1 MKGVGDM
8 ASISSVSSSSSIYGS
23 RNVISG
29 LASGLDTEGMIENAI
44 SAYKNKITSLSQKRT
59 KTEWKQESYRSM
71 IEKMSS
77 FLTKYTSYRSSNNL
91 MSTSFFD
98 QAVKTVAKGSNA
110 DKVTATGR
118 SSSDIRVDRV
128 RQLASAATYKLSG
141 TFLDKQTSDFNSGTV
156 SAAAPGSM
164 DLDKDMTISTFSGSM
179 TLAYGGSNALS
190 YLTINFDETKTYDN
204 AQELADEIN
213 RQLEEQTVT
222 IGSKSYTGKELTEE
236 LVRAEVKDGKITFAD
251 PKNNNVY
258 ISAASDSVKK
268 QLLGG
273 QDLSSIYGKQVKS
286 LDASGVANMKETM
299 STLEY
304 LSSKGGSLQ
313 ITLDGVTKTV
323 KMPTAKDIKADKDD
337 KRTPAERDQAYLEAL
352 QKNIDEAFGK
362 GKLTVSD
369 KNGGEKGIQLQFTTG
384 QKGSTFSVQ
393 SDKGETLGFGESNQ
407 ITSYLNTSKTL
418 GELLG
423 EDGFKDL
430 EALYELKVDSN
441 GKVTKVPVTDTD
453 GNQLYSF
460 KVNGKEVGRF
470 NENTTLS
477 TVINTMNSNSD
488 SGVKVGYSK
497 LTNELTFTAKDTGA
511 ASEIQFEGLSSK
523 LFGSPGTYDDKGDGT
538 YTKGQDA
545 ILEVSINGTSLGEI
559 TRSSNSVELDGMTIN
574 LKGTF
579 GYETD
584 EDGNIKYDVSQSL
597 DEKGNP
603 LFSVD
608 QGDGKSKQF
617 SAEKLDDGRL
627 AFLDEKSGKTVYGS
641 MDEDGKLTFENQKGE
656 EVYAR
661 VDAQGRLRFDAGSDQ
676 AMDVSAVTEKTAV
689 PDDKAE
695 AVTFETSS
703 DADKIVDVVKEMVA
717 DYNAM
722 VTEIKNA
729 YSTLPLYRNQ
739 SKNQLY
745 EPLTDEDKEGM
756 SESTIE
762 AWEEKAKTGILFGDN
777 DLRSLYTRL
786 TSAVSMTGE
795 NGAAL
800 RAAGIT
806 VNYSNGLSTLEF
818 NETKFRDALNNDPDA
833 VRDAF
838 TASMESGAKSN
849 GLMQALKQPLELYG
863 KTEGGKGVLVSKA
876 GSPLAPSTMYTNTI
890 QQELDK
896 IDKEIE
902 KWEDKM
908 SDQVDYYTSKFSQL
922 EQLVAQM
929 NSQSS
934 YFAQLMGG

>member
-1 MKGVGDM
+1 M
-8 ASISSVSSSSSIYGS
+8 ASVSNVSSASSIYGS

-71 IEKMSS
+71 IDKMSS

-118 SSSDIRVDRV
+118 SNSDIRVDRV

-164 DLDKDMTISTFSGSM
+164 DLDKDMTVSTFSGSM

-369 KNGGEKGIQLQFTTG
+369 KNGGEKVYHRT
-384 QKGSTFSVQ
+384 
-393 SDKGETLGFGESNQ
+393 
-407 ITSYLNTSKTL
+407 
-418 GELLG
+418 
-423 EDGFKDL
+423 
-430 EALYELKVDSN
+430 
-441 GKVTKVPVTDTD
+441 
-453 GNQLYSF
+453 
-460 KVNGKEVGRF
+460 
-470 NENTTLS
+470 
-477 TVINTMNSNSD
+477 
-488 SGVKVGYSK
+488 
-497 LTNELTFTAKDTGA
+497 
-511 ASEIQFEGLSSK
+511 EGLH
-523 LFGSPGTYDDKGDGT
+523 FFRP
-538 YTKGQDA
+538 
-545 ILEVSINGTSLGEI
+545 
-559 TRSSNSVELDGMTIN
+559 
-574 LKGTF
+574 
-579 GYETD
+579 
-584 EDGNIKYDVSQSL
+584 
-597 DEKGNP
+597 
-603 LFSVD
+603 
-608 QGDGKSKQF
+608 
-617 SAEKLDDGRL
+617 
-627 AFLDEKSGKTVYGS
+627 VY
-641 MDEDGKLTFENQKGE
+641 
-656 EVYAR
+656 
-661 VDAQGRLRFDAGSDQ
+661 QGRDPWLR
-676 AMDVSAVTEKTAV
+676 
-689 PDDKAE
+689 
-695 AVTFETSS
+695 
-703 DADKIVDVVKEMVA
+703 
-717 DYNAM
+717 
-722 VTEIKNA
+722 
-729 YSTLPLYRNQ
+729 
-739 SKNQLY
+739 
-745 EPLTDEDKEGM
+745 
-756 SESTIE
+756 
-762 AWEEKAKTGILFGDN
+762 
-777 DLRSLYTRL
+777 
-786 TSAVSMTGE
+786 
-795 NGAAL
+795 
-800 RAAGIT
+800 
-806 VNYSNGLSTLEF
+806 
-818 NETKFRDALNNDPDA
+818 
-833 VRDAF
+833 
-838 TASMESGAKSN
+838 
-849 GLMQALKQPLELYG
+849 
-863 KTEGGKGVLVSKA
+863 
-876 GSPLAPSTMYTNTI
+876 
-890 QQELDK
+890 
-896 IDKEIE
+896 
-902 KWEDKM
+902 
-908 SDQVDYYTSKFSQL
+908 
-922 EQLVAQM
+922 
-929 NSQSS
+929 
-934 YFAQLMGG
+934 